1 MTVLRICAR
10 APYNGI
16 QAYPVSIV
24 VSERCAKE
32 RSNGFTLIEVLVA
45 LTILS
50 LSLAIIFAG
59 FSDGLRGR
67 RTAEDYQRATALAES
82 KLNSMGI
89 ETILQEGHTE
99 GRFNEHFRWEATVS
113 PYHEE
118 SRNVENKY
126 QTPMVL
132 TVTVL
137 WPDKREERSV
147 SLTTL
152 RLVAR

>member
-1 MTVLRICAR
+1 VL
-10 APYNGI
+10 
-16 QAYPVSIV
+16 
-24 VSERCAKE
+24 ERCAKE
-32 RSNGFTLIEVLVA
+32 RSSGFTLIEVLVA

-59 FSDGLRGR
+59 FSEDLRGR

-89 ETILQEGHTE
+89 ETSLQEGHTE
-99 GRFNEHFRWEATVS
+99 GRFNGRFRWEAAVS

-118 SRNVENKY
+118 GRNVENTY
-126 QTPMVL
+126 QTPIVL
-132 TVTVL
+132 KVTVF
-137 WPDKREERSV
+137 WPEKGQERSV

-152 RLVAR
+152 RLIARQ